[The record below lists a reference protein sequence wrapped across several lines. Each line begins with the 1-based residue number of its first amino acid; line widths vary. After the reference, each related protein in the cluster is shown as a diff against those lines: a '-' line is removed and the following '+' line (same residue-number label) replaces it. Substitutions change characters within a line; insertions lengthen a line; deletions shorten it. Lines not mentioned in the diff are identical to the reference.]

1 VLERLIDFAV
11 HRRFAMLV
19 LSGAFVVFGIFTF
32 RRLKIEAFPDVTN
45 VQVMVISLFPGQA
58 AEEVEKK
65 VTIPVEHALVG
76 VPRVLIQRSITSF
89 GLSQVVLT
97 FDDDADI
104 YFARQQVAER
114 LSEADVPPEV
124 TPHLGPND
132 TPVGQVYQYTLESD
146 RHSPSELRSWQD
158 WVVSKHLMRV
168 AGVADVVNFGGFQKE
183 FHVIAD
189 PARLRS
195 NGVTLAQLSDAVAR
209 SNGATSGGYLPNGE
223 SELVVRGRGYLR
235 GIADIENTSVSAR
248 DGTPVLVRNV
258 ATVVESY
265 TPRRGA
271 VARGEAIDSIEGTIL
286 LRRGENPKDV
296 LGGVHEA
303 VARINRELLP
313 PGMSIVP
320 FYDRTHL
327 VDTTLRTVSH
337 NVLEGVLLVSLV
349 LWLFLRAISGSI
361 AVAVTMPL
369 ALMTAFVGLYYAGVP
384 ANLLSMGA
392 IDFGILLDGAVI
404 LVENAYRHLAEEQ
417 PPPEEVAHVVGRAA
431 KEVVRPTLFSMAI
444 IAAAMMP
451 IFTLERVEGR
461 IFRPVALT
469 YGFAL
474 GGALFFTMTTVPAL
488 TAVLLKHRKVTEKDP
503 AFLLWLRARYL
514 KLLQMALRLPWV
526 PVGFGLLLL
535 FGAGA
540 LVPRLGAE
548 FLPEMNE
555 GDIHVTVTM
564 PSAVSLERGAEV
576 LRDVRLALMRFPEV
590 KDVLTEQGHPED
602 GTDDEAP
609 NQSETF
615 VIMKAEA
622 EWKTGRSK
630 EQIVDLMRA
639 ELSLRPGVV
648 FNFSQPIKDRVEES
662 ISGIRG
668 QIVVKV
674 YGEDLQLM
682 HDKLEQVRRIL
693 AGMRGSRDI
702 EIYRAGSA
710 QHLVADVN
718 REQAARYGIPV
729 RDIEDAIETG
739 FGGTLAT
746 SIWEGE
752 RKVGVRIKLPQPAI
766 GNVEN
771 VGRLEIPVGNARVP
785 LAALADIHVDRG
797 RTQINRE
804 QGGRF
809 LAIKCNLEG
818 RDMGSFIDEAQ
829 SRVKREVELPSGYY
843 LTWGG
848 EFENQRRAMKRL
860 RVIVPISILVIFAL
874 LYLTFRAVL
883 PAVVVLLVVPFATVG
898 GIFALFLTH
907 TVLSVSAAVGF
918 ITLFGVA
925 VMDGVLLVTYI
936 VQARQAQAAR
946 RMAGQEAGDDRQAII
961 DAVSQ
966 RLRPVLMT
974 ALLASL
980 GLVPAAMS
988 HAIGSDTQR
997 PFAIV
1002 IIGGLVSST
1011 LLTMLLLPT
1020 LYQLAQSWF
1029 GGDPQT
1035 PTAAAAAAATGSGVA
1050 AARRPA
1056 RRGGHP

>member
-1 VLERLIDFAV
+1 MLERLIDFAV
-11 HRRFAMLV
+11 HRRIAV
-19 LSGAFVVFGIFTF
+19 LIFSAAFVVFGIVTF
-32 RRLKIEAFPDVTN
+32 RKLKIEAFPDVTN
-45 VQVMVISLFPGQA
+45 VQVMVISLYPGQA

-97 FDDDADI
+97 FDDDVDI

-114 LSEADVPPEV
+114 LSEADVPADV

-132 TPVGQVYQYTLESD
+132 TPVGQVFQYTLESD

-168 AGVADVVNFGGFQKE
+168 AGVADVVSFGGFQKE

-189 PARLRS
+189 PAKLRS
-195 NGVTLAQLSDAVAR
+195 NGVTLAELSDSVAR

-235 GIADIENTSVSAR
+235 GPADIENTVIKAR
-248 DGTPVLVRNV
+248 GGTPVLVRHV

-271 VARGEAIDSIEGTIL
+271 VARGESIDSVEGTIL
-286 LRRGENPKDV
+286 LRRGENPKEV

-303 VARINRELLP
+303 VSRINETILP
-313 PGMSIVP
+313 PGMRIVP
-320 FYDRTHL
+320 FYDRTRL
-327 VDTTLRTVSH
+327 VDTTLKTVSH
-337 NVLEGVLLVSLV
+337 NILEGVFLVSLV
-349 LWLFLRAISGSI
+349 LWIFLRALSGSI

-404 LVENAYRHLAEEQ
+404 LVENAYRHLSEEQ
-417 PPPEEVAHVVGRAA
+417 PGPDEVAHVVGRAA

-444 IAAAMMP
+444 IGAAMMP

-474 GGALFFTMTTVPAL
+474 LGALFFTMTTVPAL
-488 TAVLLKHRKVTEKDP
+488 TAVLLRNRKVTESDP
-503 AFLLWLRARYL
+503 KFLLWMRARYL
-514 KLLQMALRLPWV
+514 VVLRVALRRSWI
-526 PVGFGLLLL
+526 PVGTGILMLLAAGVLL
-535 FGAGA
+535 
-540 LVPRLGAE
+540 PRLGAE

-555 GDIHVTVTM
+555 GDIHITVTM

-576 LRDVRLALMRFPEV
+576 LREVRLSLMKFPEV
-590 KDVLTEQGHPED
+590 KEILSEQGHPED

-615 VIMKAEA
+615 VIMKPQD

-630 EQIVDLMRA
+630 EQIVDAMRE
-639 ELSLRPGVV
+639 ELTKRPGVV

-668 QIVVKV
+668 QIVVKI
-674 YGEDLQLM
+674 YGEDLNLM
-682 HDKLEQVRRIL
+682 HDKLEEVKRIL
-693 AGMRGSRDI
+693 ASVKGSRDI
-702 EIYRAGSA
+702 EVYRAGSA
-710 QHLVADVN
+710 QHLVADID
-718 REQAARYGIPV
+718 REQSARYGIPV
-729 RDIEDAIETG
+729 GDIEDAIETG
-739 FGGTLAT
+739 FGGRLAT
-746 SIWEGE
+746 EIWEGE
-752 RKVGVRIKLPQPAI
+752 RKVGVRIKLPQPSI
-766 GNVEN
+766 GSPDS
-771 VGRLEIPVGNARVP
+771 VGRLDVPVGESRVP
-785 LAALADIHVDRG
+785 LAALAHIHVDRG

-818 RDMGSFIDEAQ
+818 RDMGSFVDEAQ
-829 SRVKREVELPSGYY
+829 ARVHRDVQLPTGYY
-843 LTWGG
+843 VTWGG

-860 RVIVPISILVIFAL
+860 QVIVPVSILLIFLL

-898 GIFALFLTH
+898 GVFALFVTH

-936 VQARQAQAAR
+936 VQARQKQAAQR
-946 RMAGQEAGDDRQAII
+946 AMGIDPGDETEAILA
-961 DAVSQ
+961 AVSQ

-1002 IIGGLVSST
+1002 IIGGLMTST

-1020 LYQLAQSWF
+1020 LYQLAQRWF
-1029 GGDPQT
+1029 GGPVKAQSNQ
-1035 PTAAAAAAATGSGVA
+1035 AQ
-1050 AARRPA
+1050 ARA
-1056 RRGGHP
+1056 HS